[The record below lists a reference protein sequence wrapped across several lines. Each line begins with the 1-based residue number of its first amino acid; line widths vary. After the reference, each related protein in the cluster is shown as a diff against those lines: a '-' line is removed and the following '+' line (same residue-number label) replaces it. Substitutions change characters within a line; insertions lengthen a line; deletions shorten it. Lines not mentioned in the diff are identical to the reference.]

1 MMTLYKYAHVNDLV
15 CQLTSNKSLRTFY
28 ILFLMA
34 ETDEERSK
42 LNKTFNEASLSLE
55 GEELN
60 ILKRDFTDSFKKR
73 FDNGRLKTSRS
84 STALI
89 NFCKFIILEFNFH
102 CLT

>member
-42 LNKTFNEASLSLE
+42 LNKTFNEAALSLE

-60 ILKRDFTDSFKKR
+60 ILKRDFTDSFKKVLPL
-73 FDNGRLKTSRS
+73 LKDLNNRITVFGNDVKLRKQ
-84 STALI
+84 TA
-89 NFCKFIILEFNFH
+89 
-102 CLT
+102 

>member
-60 ILKRDFTDSFKKR
+60 ILKRDFTDSFKKVLPL
-73 FDNGRLKTSRS
+73 LKDLNNRITTFGNDVKLRKQ
-84 STALI
+84 AA
-89 NFCKFIILEFNFH
+89 
-102 CLT
+102 

>member
-1 MMTLYKYAHVNDLV
+1 MTLNKYAQVNDLV

-60 ILKRDFTDSFKKR
+60 ILKRDFTDSFKKVLPL
-73 FDNGRLKTSRS
+73 LKDLNNRVT
-84 STALI
+84 TFGNDVKLHKQAA
-89 NFCKFIILEFNFH
+89 
-102 CLT
+102 

>member
-42 LNKTFNEASLSLE
+42 LNKTFNEAALSLE

-60 ILKRDFTDSFKKR
+60 ILKRDFTDSFKKVLPL
-73 FDNGRLKTSRS
+73 LKDLNNRITTFGNDVKLRKQ
-84 STALI
+84 TA
-89 NFCKFIILEFNFH
+89 
-102 CLT
+102 